1 MSEIRKIG
9 EQARQASLKL
19 MSMGSQQKNAILCSM
34 ADAIENSRSAIKEA
48 NQIDLKNGESS
59 NLATSMMDRLELTDA
74 RIDSMVGGIR
84 EIVDLPD
91 PIGVELSKVTRPNG
105 LKIQKVSVPIGVI
118 GFIYESRPNVTADS
132 TSLCF
137 KASNAIILRGGKE
150 AFESNQVITKALID
164 GGMAQ
169 GMPEHAVQIVKTIE
183 RDAVRELVQLE
194 GLVDMVIPRGG
205 EGLIRAVSE
214 QARVPVLKH
223 YKGVCHVYVDKEA
236 DLEMAKAIIENAK
249 CQRPGVCNSIET
261 LLVHSDHLKSLVA
274 KLPEVLPGVEVR
286 GDERVVSVV
295 PTAKAVSNTDWDEE
309 YLDLVLAVKVVDD
322 IDSAIA
328 HINKHGSMH
337 TEAIVTSSE
346 EAAKKFRTEVDAA
359 TVCTNASTRFADGGE
374 FGMGAEIGISTD
386 KLHARGPMGINELTT
401 YKFLVEGEGQIRS

>member
-9 EQARQASLKL
+9 EQARQASLQL
-19 MSMGSQQKNAILCSM
+19 MSMGSEQKNLILASM
-34 ADAIENSRSAIKEA
+34 ADALDQSRQAIKDA
-48 NQIDLKNGESS
+48 NKIDLENGVSS
-59 NLATSMMDRLELTDA
+59 NLATAMMDRLELTDA
-74 RIDSMVGGIR
+74 RIDSMINGIR
-84 EIVDLPD
+84 EIVSLPD
-91 PIGVELSKVTRPNG
+91 PVGLELSSTTRPNG
-105 LKIQKVSVPIGVI
+105 LEIKKVSVPIGVI

-150 AFESNQVITKALID
+150 AFESNQVITKALVE
-164 GGMAQ
+164 GGLAE
-169 GMPEHAVQIVKTIE
+169 GMPEHAVQIIQTKD

-223 YKGVCHVYVDKEA
+223 YKGVCHVYVDKDA

-249 CQRPGVCNSIET
+249 CQRPGVCNAMET
-261 LLVHSDHLKSLVA
+261 LLVHSAHLESLVA
-274 KLPEVLPGVEVR
+274 KLPDVLPGVEIR
-286 GDERVVSVV
+286 GDERVQSVLS
-295 PTAKAVSNTDWDEE
+295 AANSASNEDWDEE
-309 YLDLVLAVKVVDD
+309 YLDLILAVKVVND

-346 EAAKKFRTEVDAA
+346 DAARKFRTEVDAA
-359 TVCTNASTRFADGGE
+359 TVITNASTRFADGGE

-386 KLHARGPMGINELTT
+386 KLHARGPMGLTELTT
-401 YKFLVEGEGQIRS
+401 YKFLVEGDGQIRS